1 MSTVLVTG
9 GAGYIGS
16 HTVIELLGAGHEVVV
31 VDNFS
36 NSSPEALRRVRELA
50 GRDFAVHEG
59 DIADDRVLD
68 RIFAERPVD
77 AVIHFAA
84 LKAVG
89 ESVANPLAYYR
100 NNVSGT
106 IALLEAMKRHGVH
119 RIVFSSSATVYGN
132 NERVP
137 LKEEEPL
144 QPVNPYGWTKAMME
158 QILRDV
164 AASDPAWSVA
174 LLRYFNPVGAH
185 PSGRIGEDPNGI
197 PNNLMPNITQ
207 VAVGKRKELVV
218 FGNDYPTPDGTGVRD
233 YIHVMDLAAGHV
245 KALDKVLGGRIVE
258 AYNLGT
264 GRGYSVLE
272 LVRAFEKATG
282 ARVPYRIEARRP
294 GDVAVSLADPSKA
307 ERELG
312 WRATRGVLDMCADA
326 WRWQMQNPNG
336 YADSLGRSA
345 M

>member
-106 IALLEAMKRHGVH
+106 IALLEAMKLHGVH

-137 LKEEEPL
+137 LKER
-144 QPVNPYGWTKAMME
+144 N
-158 QILRDV
+158 R
-164 AASDPAWSVA
+164 
-174 LLRYFNPVGAH
+174 FNPSI
-185 PSGRIGEDPNGI
+185 PTDGR
-197 PNNLMPNITQ
+197 
-207 VAVGKRKELVV
+207 
-218 FGNDYPTPDGTGVRD
+218 
-233 YIHVMDLAAGHV
+233 
-245 KALDKVLGGRIVE
+245 
-258 AYNLGT
+258 
-264 GRGYSVLE
+264 
-272 LVRAFEKATG
+272 
-282 ARVPYRIEARRP
+282 RR
-294 GDVAVSLADPSKA
+294 
-307 ERELG
+307 
-312 WRATRGVLDMCADA
+312 
-326 WRWQMQNPNG
+326 
-336 YADSLGRSA
+336 
-345 M
+345 